1 MIFSKQNGGKVEALA
16 ELSGLNP
23 NTNEIALEETK
34 LLLKIRTKHEILAK
48 SLAEV
53 EYDVYIEN
61 CRLQELNKA
70 LQSFT
75 LRLKDV
81 ILSC

>member
-1 MIFSKQNGGKVEALA
+1 MA
-16 ELSGLNP
+16 ERLNL

-34 LLLKIRTKHEILAK
+34 LLLKIRTKHQILAE

-70 LQSFT
+70 LQNFT
-75 LRLKDV
+75 LRLEDV

>member
-1 MIFSKQNGGKVEALA
+1 MYGSTINDFFKANKMVER
-16 ELSGLNP
+16 LNL

-34 LLLKIRTKHEILAK
+34 LLLKIRTKHQILAK

-61 CRLQELNKA
+61 
-70 LQSFT
+70 
-75 LRLKDV
+75 
-81 ILSC
+81 

>member
-1 MIFSKQNGGKVEALA
+1 MA
-16 ELSGLNP
+16 ERLNS

-34 LLLKIRTKHEILAK
+34 LLLKYEQSTK

-61 CRLQELNKA
+61 
-70 LQSFT
+70 
-75 LRLKDV
+75 
-81 ILSC
+81 

>member
-1 MIFSKQNGGKVEALA
+1 MA
-16 ELSGLNP
+16 ERLNV

-34 LLLKIRTKHEILAK
+34 LLLKIRTKHQILAK
-48 SLAEV
+48 SLAKV
-53 EYDVYIEN
+53 EYDVYIAN
-61 CRLQELNKA
+61 YSLQELNKA

-75 LRLKDV
+75 LRLDDV